1 MYQYDLTVLPDHMS
15 DSFIMQ
21 GVFKACKKKADA
33 ILGLYIQSG
42 RNVFTTTDLEETVVI
57 NVKFRDIEYTVIID
71 ATSKKYISGK
81 NISETKMEDHSIVH
95 TLLNIIVK

>member
-15 DSFIMQ
+15 DSYIMQ

-42 RNVFTTTDLEETVVI
+42 RNVFTTTDLDQTVTMD
-57 NVKFRDIEYTVIID
+57 VKFRDINYTVIID
-71 ATSKKYISGK
+71 AESKKFISGK
-81 NISETKMEDHSIVH
+81 NLTQAKMEDHSIVH